1 MTLPFTRVIA
11 GLIFSSGLLLAL
23 SARAEFMDVEKN
35 AEADHVRILFTKGVE
50 EGMAQ
55 VSGCQSC
62 PFNLD
67 INGQTRFFQDGKE
80 IERRKVVSFSGK
92 SATVIYSMDGK
103 QALRIRW

>member
-1 MTLPFTRVIA
+1 MTKPLTRAITALLFT
-11 GLIFSSGLLLAL
+11 GGLLLVL
-23 SARAEFMDVEKN
+23 SARAELIAVEKN
-35 AEADHVRILFTKGVE
+35 AEADHVRILFTNGLE

-55 VSGCQSC
+55 VSGCQEC
-62 PFNLD
+62 PFNLN